1 MATYDVY
8 WDADAAKELKRL
20 QRRHQRSVARVAA
33 RRGDDPWAGNVETIQ
48 GGDGLLRARAGDF
61 RVIFHVDQDE
71 QRVIIVA
78 IMPRRDDYPRARIGR
93 WLRRRDR
100 FLRG

>member
-8 WDADAAKELKRL
+8 WDSDAAEELKRL

-61 RVIFHVDQDE
+61 RVIFYIDEGE
-71 QRVIIVA
+71 QRVLIVA
-78 IMPRRDDYPRARIGR
+78 IMPRRDDYPRARVGR